1 MLCKSSLRTL
11 QGRAPIAHYYYK
23 DHAIRSTHLDGI
35 FQGSISDWL
44 LESQSYYRA
53 LSTRALCSSPRR
65 LPPAIMRQSVSKSN
79 CSSILC
85 NSIQHKT
92 LCTPT
97 SAPVPNYATC
107 WQSKANSPIDRYLR
121 TVFFSLRQSYLQ
133 HSMSQHPPL
142 SEALSSIKPRFT
154 SDSEIEIT

>member
-44 LESQSYYRA
+44 LESQSHYGA
-53 LSTRALCSSPRR
+53 LSTRALCSTPRR
-65 LPPAIMRQSVSKSN
+65 LPPAIMRQSVSESN

-92 LCTPT
+92 LC
-97 SAPVPNYATC
+97 
-107 WQSKANSPIDRYLR
+107 NSPIDRYLR

>member
-1 MLCKSSLRTL
+1 
-11 QGRAPIAHYYYK
+11 
-23 DHAIRSTHLDGI
+23 
-35 FQGSISDWL
+35 
-44 LESQSYYRA
+44 
-53 LSTRALCSSPRR
+53 
-65 LPPAIMRQSVSKSN
+65 MRQSVSKSN

-85 NSIQHKT
+85 NSIPHKT

-107 WQSKANSPIDRYLR
+107 WQSKANSPTDRYLR

-154 SDSEIEIT
+154 SGSEIEITERLSQANRKPAFLTTLPGTSLAWRSYYQPRSHESCHTLNINIQATVLLPFT